1 MIKNELRYIGNMSK
15 HKHGVQYQLRL
26 KGLHTPAGTISAR
39 ALMDVLQRMIEC
51 AERGLRLAVE
61 GESVKRGALP
71 KWLGQSLDLT
81 VTGLGRGST
90 VLEIEAPLLGET
102 VGDRIAQ
109 QDMWYTPPSPN
120 DTAFT
125 LLSRSVR
132 DTTAENLESDYYD
145 GGVLSGLLA
154 LKPVLKTE
162 ATSIELRA
170 KARRAE
176 NFKLGLAELEKV
188 ERLKQRTPEPRAFI
202 VSGHLNSIEH
212 HRRRFQLVLSDG
224 QVVPGRV
231 DAEFMDA
238 EAMRQFWGRKVT
250 IKGMVYFRPSGKI
263 QLLESHLI
271 KFMENGDEIFEA
283 MPQEQTE
290 AEFVRTVAQA
300 TERRGWLKNVW
311 GKWPGDESVED
322 LLAALH
328 QN

>member
-1 MIKNELRYIGNMSK
+1 MNK
-15 HKHGVQYQLRL
+15 HKRGVQYELRL
-26 KGLHTPAGTISAR
+26 KGLSTPAGTISAR

-51 AERGLRLAVE
+51 AERGLRLAIE
-61 GESVKRGALP
+61 GESVKRGTLP
-71 KWLGQSLDLT
+71 KWLGQSLNLT

-90 VLEIEAPLLGET
+90 VLKIEAPLLGET
-102 VGDRIAQ
+102 VGDRISQ
-109 QDMWYTPPSPN
+109 KDMWYTPPQAD

-162 ATSIELRA
+162 VTSIELRA
-170 KARRAE
+170 KGRRGE
-176 NFKLGLAELEKV
+176 NFKLGLAEMEKV

-202 VSGHLNSIEH
+202 VSGHLNAIEH
-212 HRRRFQLVLSDG
+212 HRKRFQLLLSDG

-250 IKGMVYFRPSGKI
+250 VKGMVYFRPSGKI

-271 KFMENGDEIFEA
+271 KSMENGEEIFEA

-300 TERRGWLKNVW
+300 GERRGWLKNVW